1 MIFSFLSIL
10 HVLECISNFLRFW
23 VFFGIVL
30 VKQCLWLLFHFL
42 KFPCHNPGPRVCISH
57 FSHLLYFS
65 TCSRSYSVW
74 VSFSTYFNFF
84 FFFFFLPHSRSY
96 IVHFSFFT
104 FFNVSHDIPCLR
116 VFLCHF
122 SHFSDFLPYSRSY
135 CVHFSFF
142 SFFTAFL
149 AIFHFLQCVFRISM
163 IFSFFSIIH
172 SHSVFLIFY
181 VFECFSG

>member
-74 VSFSTYFNFF
+74 VSFSTYFSFF
-84 FFFFFLPHSRSY
+84 FFFFATFQVLHCAFFIFHVFQCFSRYSMSKS
-96 IVHFSFFT
+96 VFVSFFT
-104 FFNVSHDIPCLR
+104 FFW
-116 VFLCHF
+116 
-122 SHFSDFLPYSRSY
+122 
-135 CVHFSFF
+135 
-142 SFFTAFL
+142 FL
-149 AIFHFLQCVFRISM
+149 AIFQVLLCA
-163 IFSFFSIIH
+163 
-172 SHSVFLIFY
+172 FLIFFHFLLRFLPY
-181 VFECFSG
+181 FTSYSVCFAFPWFSVFSP

>member
-84 FFFFFLPHSRSY
+84 FFLPHSRSY

-142 SFFTAFL
+142 
-149 AIFHFLQCVFRISM
+149 FHFLLRFLPYFTSYSVCFA
-163 IFSFFSIIH
+163 FPWF
-172 SHSVFLIFY
+172 SVF
-181 VFECFSG
+181 SP